1 MPILRKENIMGFEAL
16 LGNEQLKE
24 NLISS
29 LSRGHISHFY
39 LLSGPEGSGKHTLA
53 KLLAAAILCSGRD
66 KPCFKCLACRKVMDG
81 NHPDFITVDDPEK
94 KTVTVDLIRSAR
106 ADMYIQPNES
116 DHKIYL
122 FPRAQDMGLPGQN
135 ALLKVLEEPPKYGVF
150 LLLTDNPDK
159 LLPTVRSRC
168 TELHLRPLREEVLR
182 RELEQKFPEAE
193 KEDLEAA
200 ILRSGGFLGQAAALL
215 EGGGAIAPQT
225 QDFAAAFAQHSS
237 LELVRT
243 LVPLEKWKRD
253 PLSEL
258 LQQWLELMEEAL
270 VCRSGVRTVSALSR
284 KLSSQRSSTELYEAA
299 EILRKSLDYLQS
311 NVSPAAVCGYL
322 AWALR

>member
-1 MPILRKENIMGFEAL
+1 MGFESL
-16 LGNEQLKE
+16 LGNERLKE
-24 NLISS
+24 NIEGS

-39 LLSGPEGSGKHTLA
+39 LISGPEGAGKHTLA
-53 KLLAAAILCSGRD
+53 KLLGAAILCRGRE
-66 KPCFKCLACRKVMDG
+66 KPCLSCIACRKVMDG
-81 NHPDFITVDDPEK
+81 SHPDFITVDDPEK
-94 KTVTVDLIRSAR
+94 KTVPVDLIRGAR

-150 LLLTDNPDK
+150 ILLTDNPDK

-168 TELHLRPLREEVLR
+168 TELALQPL
-182 RELEQKFPEAE
+182 P
-193 KEDLEAA
+193 EDLLRAQLEKRFPQAQGEDVAAA
-200 ILRSGGFLGQAAALL
+200 IQRSGGFLGQAAALL
-215 EGGGAIAPQT
+215 ENGSATQPQT
-225 QDFAAAFAQHSS
+225 EAFAAAFSHKDA
-237 LELVRT
+237 LELTRL

-253 PLSEL
+253 PLAEL
-258 LQQWLELMEEAL
+258 LQQWVELLEEAL
-270 VCRSGVRTVSALSR
+270 VCQNGIHTLRPLARSLAGL
-284 KLSSQRSSTELYEAA
+284 RSSGELYRAVGELQKA
-299 EILRKSLDYLQS
+299 ILYLGS